1 MEPIRNKIK
10 ESLKQ
15 GIKNKDEVATSTVR
29 LILAAIKAHDIQNRT
44 KKDNDQISDVEIL
57 NLLQKMIKQRQESV
71 NIYAKAGRVDLK
83 KREEKEII
91 VIESFLPQ
99 QIKKDELKK
108 IIKDVTKELECIS
121 IKDLGKLI
129 SFLKEKYPGQLDMK
143 EVAIIAKKI
152 LQ

>member
-29 LILAAIKAHDIQNRT
+29 LILAAIKDHDIQNRT

-99 QIKKDELKK
+99 QIKKDELTK

>member
-1 MEPIRNKIK
+1 MEPVRNKIK

-29 LILAAIKAHDIQNRT
+29 LILAAIKDHDIQNRT

>member
-1 MEPIRNKIK
+1 M
-10 ESLKQ
+10 
-15 GIKNKDEVATSTVR
+15 
-29 LILAAIKAHDIQNRT
+29 AAIKDHDIQNRT

-57 NLLQKMIKQRQESV
+57 NFLKKMIKQRQESV

>member
-29 LILAAIKAHDIQNRT
+29 LILAAIKDHDIQNRT

-83 KREEKEII
+83 KEK
-91 VIESFLPQ
+91 
-99 QIKKDELKK
+99 KKK
-108 IIKDVTKELECIS
+108 
-121 IKDLGKLI
+121 
-129 SFLKEKYPGQLDMK
+129 
-143 EVAIIAKKI
+143 
-152 LQ
+152 

>member
-29 LILAAIKAHDIQNRT
+29 LILAAIKDHDIQNRT

>member
-29 LILAAIKAHDIQNRT
+29 LILAAIKDHDIQNRT

-83 KREEKEII
+83 KEKKKEII
-91 VIESFLPQ
+91 VIESFSASTN
-99 QIKKDELKK
+99 KKDELKK

-129 SFLKEKYPGQLDMK
+129 SFLKESIQ
-143 EVAIIAKKI
+143 VNWI
-152 LQ
+152 

>member
-29 LILAAIKAHDIQNRT
+29 LILAAIKDHDIQNRT

-83 KREEKEII
+83 KKKKKEII

>member
-29 LILAAIKAHDIQNRT
+29 LILAAIKDHDIQNRT

-91 VIESFLPQ
+91 VIETFMPQ

>member
-15 GIKNKDEVATSTVR
+15 GIKNKDEVATSTIR
-29 LILAAIKAHDIQNRT
+29 LILAAIKDHDIQNRT